1 MTHRALTW
9 FVAPLLALAGLAGV
23 AAAEPPD
30 SPRGPGGWHHGP
42 PGPPPL
48 DGILDRHADEL
59 GLDAAMRVRIHD
71 LAAQA
76 RQAAQPLD
84 DALRTL
90 HDGMHA
96 LLEQESPSADAVMQ
110 QADRIGVA
118 ETDLHKQR
126 LQTMLAIRALLTP
139 EQRAK
144 LVQIFE
150 AHRER
155 WQQRT
160 SAAAGADP
168 PDGPGCEAARD
179 AP

>member
-9 FVAPLLALAGLAGV
+9 YAAALIALAGLAAV
-23 AAAEPPD
+23 AAADPPD

-59 GLDAAMRVRIHD
+59 GLDPAVRARIHD
-71 LAAQA
+71 LAAQS

-84 DALRTL
+84 DELRTL
-90 HDGMHA
+90 HEGMRA
-96 LLEQESPSADAVMQ
+96 MLEQESPSADAVMQ
-110 QADRIGVA
+110 QADRIGAA

-139 EQRAK
+139 DQRAK

-150 AHRER
+150 AHRQR
-155 WQQRT
+155 WHAR
-160 SAAAGADP
+160 AAAGGGTGAPDAD
-168 PDGPGCEAARD
+168 GSGGQG